1 MLGDLTR
8 FILSEE
14 LMLVLVAVVSDLFT
28 KSEVLVRLVVV
39 LFLLVVIEVVFFA
52 LVSPFLLG
60 PNSEFSESSEKFCVS
75 SESSNMELCL
85 EVALAFV

>member
-1 MLGDLTR
+1 MLA
-8 FILSEE
+8 IL
-14 LMLVLVAVVSDLFT
+14 VVSDLFA

-39 LFLLVVIEVVFFA
+39 LLLVVIEVVFFA
-52 LVSPFLLG
+52 LVSPFLLV

-85 EVALAFV
+85 EVALAFVFFLNQIFNLL